1 MKYFRIEKNNIPN
14 LIINYADNYAFNIT
28 EYSTYINAIEILTIE
43 ANFRKITRSD
53 YINQFI
59 ANNKIKKISL
69 NNLLGNNKLLLPFIP
84 DEVWAAGVTYKNS
97 EFERKRESS
106 TPDIYAKVYNAKR
119 PEIFFKSTGNR
130 LVAPDQK
137 IGIRSDSKWN
147 VPEAELAVI
156 LINNEIFGYSIGND
170 MTSREIEGENPLY
183 LTQAKIYDKSCSI
196 GPCIIDSESINN
208 YKNFII
214 NCNIVRNNKSIYNSS
229 SSVKSMNKSIPNL
242 IKWLKKSNTLPVK
255 SAFLTGTGIIPPPEF
270 TLNEN
275 DQISIT
281 IDGIGTLNNT
291 VIKV

>member
-1 MKYFRIEKNNIPN
+1 MKYFRIEKNNKPN
-14 LIINYADNYAFNIT
+14 LIINYSNNFGFNIT
-28 EYSTYINAIEILTIE
+28 EYSSYINTVEILSIE
-43 ANFRKITRSD
+43 ANAQKISRSD
-53 YINQFI
+53 YIYQFI
-59 ANNKIKKISL
+59 TNNKIKKIPL
-69 NNLLGNNKLLLPFIP
+69 DQVIEKNKLLLPFIP

-119 PEIFFKSTGNR
+119 PEIFFKTTGSR
-130 LVAPDQK
+130 LVAPNQK

-196 GPCIIDSESINN
+196 GPCIIDAESINN
-208 YKNFII
+208 YEKFNI
-214 NCNIVRNNKSIYNSS
+214 NCKIIRNKKTIFNAS
-229 SSVKSMNKSIPNL
+229 SSVKSMNKSIPYL
-242 IKWLKKSNTLPVK
+242 IKWLKQSNTLPIK
-255 SAFLTGTGIIPPPEF
+255 SAFLTGTGIVPPPEF
-270 TLNEN
+270 TLLEN
-275 DQISIT
+275 DQISIS
-281 IDGIGTLNNT
+281 INEIGTLNNS

>member
-1 MKYFRIEKNNIPN
+1 MKYFRIEKNNKPN
-14 LIINYADNYAFNIT
+14 LIINYSNNFGFNIT
-28 EYSTYINAIEILTIE
+28 EYSSYINTVEILSIE
-43 ANFRKITRSD
+43 ANSQNISRSE

-59 ANNKIKKISL
+59 TNNSIKKIPL
-69 NNLLGNNKLLLPFIP
+69 DKVIEKNKLLLPFIP

-119 PEIFFKSTGNR
+119 PEIFFKSTGSR
-130 LVAPDQK
+130 LVAPNQK

-156 LINNEIFGYSIGND
+156 LINDEIFGYSIGND

-196 GPCIIDSESINN
+196 GPCILDAESINN
-208 YKNFII
+208 YEKFNI
-214 NCNIVRNNKSIYNSS
+214 NCKIIRNKKTIFNAN
-229 SSVKSMNKSIPNL
+229 SSVKSMNKSIPYL
-242 IKWLKKSNTLPVK
+242 IKWLKKSNTLPIK
-255 SAFLTGTGIIPPPEF
+255 SAFLTGTGIVPPPEF
-270 TLNEN
+270 TLLEN
-275 DQISIT
+275 DQISIS
-281 IDGIGTLNNT
+281 IDEIGTLNNS

>member
-1 MKYFRIEKNNIPN
+1 MKYFRIEKNNKPN
-14 LIINYADNYAFNIT
+14 LIVNYKDNFGFNIT
-28 EYSTYINAIEILTIE
+28 EYSSYINTIEILSVE
-43 ANFRKITRSD
+43 ANSQKISRSD
-53 YINQFI
+53 YINKFI
-59 ANNKIKKISL
+59 TNNKIKQMSL
-69 NNLLGNNKLLLPFIP
+69 NQIIGKNKLLLPFIP
-84 DEVWAAGVTYKNS
+84 EEVWAAGVTYKNS

-130 LVAPDQK
+130 LVAPNQK

-196 GPCIIDSESINN
+196 GPCILDAESINN
-208 YKNFII
+208 YEKFNI
-214 NCNIVRNNKSIYNSS
+214 NCKIIRNKKTIFNAN
-229 SSVKSMNKSIPNL
+229 SSVKSMNKSIPDL
-242 IKWLKKSNTLPVK
+242 IKWLKKSNTLPIK
-255 SAFLTGTGIIPPPEF
+255 SAFLTGTGIVPPPEF
-270 TLNEN
+270 TLLEN
-275 DQISIT
+275 DQISIS
-281 IDGIGTLNNT
+281 IDEIGSLNNS

>member
-1 MKYFRIEKNNIPN
+1 MKYFRIEKNNKPN

-28 EYSTYINAIEILTIE
+28 EYSSYINTIEILTIE
-43 ANFRKITRSD
+43 ASSQKITRSD

-59 ANNKIKKISL
+59 DNNKIEKISL

-97 EFERKRESS
+97 EYERKRESS
-106 TPDIYAKVYNAKR
+106 TPDIYTKVYNAKR

-208 YKNFII
+208 YENFII

-242 IKWLKKSNTLPVK
+242 IKWLKKSNTLPIK
-255 SAFLTGTGIIPPPEF
+255 SALLTGTGIIPPPEF